1 MPFGKTEKYTMEF
14 QFLLPLV
21 PLYAE
26 THFRF
31 FPYFPSALYR
41 RRPEVIFDIPFRIES
56 NVLPLCLTIHD
67 IARYPSELKRV
78 TATISSSGK
87 TVPLAEISHCE
98 KYRLTHGLSENTD
111 GYLFSFQLSRDI
123 EPGPFYINAF
133 AEITTGGRSWKV
145 LNDNLPTSS
154 KRALVGRYS
163 PERFPRHGECVFGDI
178 HMHSQYSESHVEFGP
193 PIEMISQTAGAAG
206 LDFVGITD
214 HSYDLACRVDDYLKA
229 DPHGKRWKLLK
240 KECENQYADGATI
253 LCGEEVSTLNSH
265 GKVVHLGGLGFQDF
279 LPGSLDGARRN
290 RRKDKQLNTHE
301 VASEITRQGGVS
313 FAAHPGAHPGL
324 LQKLLLRRGTWSEA
338 DLSPHLH
345 GLQGANGDF
354 DAAWERSRRLWIQ
367 SLLSGS
373 RYCLL
378 AGSDAHGDFSRYR
391 SVGIPFV
398 SITESFTRHMGY
410 TRTGVY
416 TKARSQHGIS
426 AVIRAGKTFVTS
438 GPFLSIDM
446 NGTSIVGERF
456 SNPLVNLSVTILG
469 SKEFGNPV
477 SVRVYRG
484 IQGEKS
490 ERILA
495 NHTWDPTEP
504 VRSEPLVFPEP
515 LKGKGY
521 IRAEGVSRDSY
532 GNIFKAYTSA
542 VFIEDS

>member
-1 MPFGKTEKYTMEF
+1 MEF
-14 QFLLPLV
+14 EFLLPLI

-31 FPYFPSALYR
+31 FPCFPSALYR
-41 RRPEVIFDIPFRIES
+41 RRPEVVFDIPFRIES
-56 NVLPLCLTIHD
+56 NMLPLCLTIHD
-67 IARYPSELKRV
+67 IARYPTELKRV
-78 TATISSSGK
+78 TATVSSFGR
-87 TVPLAEISHCE
+87 TFPLAEITQCE
-98 KYRLTHGLSENTD
+98 RHRLTHGLSENTD
-111 GYLFSFQLSRDI
+111 GYLFSFQLPREI

-133 AEITTGGRSWKV
+133 ADLTSGERPRSWKV
-145 LNDNLPTSS
+145 FNDNLPTSS

-163 PERFPRHGECVFGDI
+163 AEKFPGHDRCVFGDI

-193 PIEMISQTAGAAG
+193 PVETISRTAGAAG

-214 HSYDLACRVDDYLKA
+214 HSYDLACRVNDYLKV
-229 DPHGKRWKLLK
+229 DPHGERWNLLK
-240 KECENQYADGATI
+240 RESEHQYADGATI
-253 LCGEEVSTLNSH
+253 LAGEEVSTLNSH
-265 GKVVHLGGLGFQDF
+265 GKVVHLGGLGFPDF

-290 RRKDKQLNTHE
+290 RLKDKQLSTHE
-301 VASEITRQGGVS
+301 VASEISRQGGVS
-313 FAAHPGAHPGL
+313 FAAHPGAHPGI
-324 LQKLLLRRGTWSEA
+324 LQKLLLRRGIWSEA

-367 SLLSGS
+367 SLLNGR

-398 SITESFTRHMGY
+398 SIIENFSRHMGY

-416 TKARSQHGIS
+416 TKTRNRDGIS
-426 AVIRAGKTFVTS
+426 DCIRAGKTFVTS

-446 NGTSIVGERF
+446 NGRSVVGERF
-456 SNPLVNLSVTILG
+456 SCPQEDLSVTILG

-477 SVRVYRG
+477 RMRVYRG
-484 IQGEKS
+484 LRGEEN
-490 ERILA
+490 ERIIA
-495 NHTWDPTEP
+495 DHTWDPTKPE
-504 VRSEPLVFPEP
+504 RREPLVFSEHM
-515 LKGKGY
+515 KEGGY
-521 IRAEGVSRDSY
+521 IRAEGVSRDSE

-542 VFIEDS
+542 VFFGTS